1 MLVFKRPLDLHRQV
15 SLRFYVRIQ
24 WGPRDLAPWSYPT
37 ILAKG
42 EYSATKGACSGV
54 ETRQLV
60 GQTYAARA
68 QKTPCPASQ
77 DPA

>member
-1 MLVFKRPLDLHRQV
+1 MTCSRPVYYLDAILVLKRPLDLHRQV

-42 EYSATKGACSGV
+42 EYSAT
-54 ETRQLV
+54 
-60 GQTYAARA
+60 
-68 QKTPCPASQ
+68 
-77 DPA
+77 